1 MMESQHDSS
10 HHDSSHHA
18 IFDDD
23 HHHDNDKGKI
33 SHVAIEAVDTA
44 RSMMAPETRLEAL
57 LLAVLCW
64 SSFWMAWKRSA
75 AQKYDGALL
84 KFLVSIPFAMPFVAG
99 VYLPWAVISC
109 TAESKGFL
117 RSTCLTGSK

>member
-1 MMESQHDSS
+1 MESQHDDQHHAAVFDDE
-10 HHDSSHHA
+10 HHDAQH
-18 IFDDD
+18 
-23 HHHDNDKGKI
+23 KI
-33 SHVAIEAVDTA
+33 SHAANEAVDTA

-64 SSFWMAWKRSA
+64 SSFWMAWKRST
-75 AQKYDGALL
+75 AQKYDGTLL
-84 KFLVSIPFAMPFVAG
+84 KLLVSIPFALPPVAG